1 VPVYFVQGGHE
12 MRGLA
17 VLFDQWYSML
27 AAPRKHLEVL
37 GPAGHRA
44 IFEEPDRFV
53 AVMDRVL
60 AAGT

>member
-1 VPVYFVQGGHE
+1 MVDE
-12 MRGLA
+12 L
-17 VLFDQWYSML
+17 ML
-27 AAPRKHLEVL
+27 DAPQKHLEVF

-60 AAGT
+60 ARATAGR